1 MESSRRAGSSL
12 VVFAAECRSTAR
24 LHSFRTSTRKLGLSR
39 QSAATEA
46 GSLKRRPPV
55 AGSESTW
62 ITPTGGTPVDIFAP
76 AVGSDDNDFF
86 VARAKLNFKF
96 GTY

>member
-1 MESSRRAGSSL
+1 MDCLVNPLLPRPDRSNAARRSRTQNQHG
-12 VVFAAECRSTAR
+12 F
-24 LHSFRTSTRKLGLSR
+24 
-39 QSAATEA
+39 
-46 GSLKRRPPV
+46 
-55 AGSESTW
+55 
-62 ITPTGGTPVDIFAP
+62 TPTGGTPVDIFAP

>member
-1 MESSRRAGSSL
+1 MHLS
-12 VVFAAECRSTAR
+12 STAR
-24 LHSFRTSTRKLGLSR
+24 LHSFRTSTPKLGLSR

-46 GSLKRRPPV
+46 GSLKRRRPV
-55 AGSESTW
+55 YSESTW
-62 ITPTGGTPVDIFAP
+62 TYPTGGTPVDIIAP

-86 VARAKLNFKF
+86 VACAKLNFKF